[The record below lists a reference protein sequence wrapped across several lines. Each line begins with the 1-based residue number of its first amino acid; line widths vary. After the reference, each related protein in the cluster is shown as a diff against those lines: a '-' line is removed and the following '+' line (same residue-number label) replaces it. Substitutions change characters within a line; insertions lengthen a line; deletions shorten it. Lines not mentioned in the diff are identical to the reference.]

1 MAAEEKK
8 GCTLQGDLLFLSVN
22 KIFIHTL
29 STAYLCVSVLEP
41 LRSRTCLKHHLRG
54 LLHQLATFKDQ
65 NELNQQFLMLLFSG
79 FVAMCSKTAVNGRR

>member
-1 MAAEEKK
+1 MREASIV
-8 GCTLQGDLLFLSVN
+8 T
-22 KIFIHTL
+22 IHKCNGQTYYNNYTTF
-29 STAYLCVSVLEP
+29 SFAYSVLEP
-41 LRSRTCLKHHLRG
+41 LLSRTCLKHHLRG